1 MSILDR
7 IFADKRVEVADQ
19 ERRAPLESVIR
30 AAGLA
35 PVPPGFERVFRER
48 TPGRPAVIAEI
59 KSRSPSKGPL
69 NPDLDPARTARTYR
83 DCGAAAISVLTD
95 THYFG
100 GSLEDL
106 RRAAAEVDLPI
117 LRKDFVF
124 SPYQVYE
131 ARAAG
136 ASAVLLIV
144 GMLDSAVLADLVALS
159 RRLDLAAL
167 VEVHDRAELDR
178 ALAAGAGLLGIN
190 NRDLHSFEVR
200 LETTFELHPHVPP
213 GIPVIAESGI
223 RTRADI
229 DRLAAAG
236 VDGVLIGEA
245 LVTAADPGGL
255 LSELAGADD
264 G

>member
-1 MSILDR
+1 LEYLRDIRSAIQL
-7 IFADKRVEVADQ
+7 
-19 ERRAPLESVIR
+19 PL
-30 AAGLA
+30 
-35 PVPPGFERVFRER
+35 
-48 TPGRPAVIAEI
+48 
-59 KSRSPSKGPL
+59 
-69 NPDLDPARTARTYR
+69 
-83 DCGAAAISVLTD
+83 
-95 THYFG
+95 
-100 GSLEDL
+100 
-106 RRAAAEVDLPI
+106 
-117 LRKDFVF
+117 LRKDFIIDERQIAESF
-124 SPYQVYE
+124 HW
-131 ARAAG
+131 G
-136 ASAVLLIV
+136 ADAILLIV
-144 GMLDSAVLADLVALS
+144 AILTDHQLAHY
-159 RRLDLAAL
+159 LDLARQAGLDAL
-167 VEVHDRAELDR
+167 VEVHDDAELDR